1 MLIEDMLTAL
11 PAYFPTCEGAYL
23 VGGCVRDLL
32 LGRPPAD
39 YDVAV
44 LGAPRTYAQKLAAA
58 AGGRIVEIGKPA
70 FRLWRVVAPGRII
83 DVSAAA
89 GASIAVDLRHRD
101 FTINALALDIT
112 TGAIIDVTGGR
123 QDLNAG
129 TIRMVSAAAFR
140 NDPVRLIRA
149 FRLQARFG
157 FSIEPGTL
165 AAISRDADRIARPA
179 GERVREEFF
188 KMLGADRSA
197 PALQDMA
204 RTGLL
209 TALFP
214 GLKHAGENALERAV
228 AAHQQLESL
237 LCDLSACF
245 PDTAEVLM
253 RELTENRRIL
263 LKCAALLSHVPGIP
277 AIAQSLRLS
286 RHDAA
291 RLEGLIR
298 HHARALGLLA
308 SPRPS
313 PREVTR
319 FFRGAHAVLPD
330 LLLNAAADLMAEPA
344 APARRSQDFR
354 SITAELLHTY
364 SFAYTTRLQ
373 SPPPISGNDLIREF
387 GLKPSAL
394 FKQILDSIEEERLL
408 RSELGRAEALEMVR
422 AYLKN
427 QGW

>member
-1 MLIEDMLTAL
+1 
-11 PAYFPTCEGAYL
+11 
-23 VGGCVRDLL
+23 
-32 LGRPPAD
+32 
-39 YDVAV
+39 
-44 LGAPRTYAQKLAAA
+44 
-58 AGGRIVEIGKPA
+58 
-70 FRLWRVVAPGRII
+70 
-83 DVSAAA
+83 
-89 GASIAVDLRHRD
+89 
-101 FTINALALDIT
+101 
-112 TGAIIDVTGGR
+112 
-123 QDLNAG
+123 
-129 TIRMVSAAAFR
+129 VSAAAFR

-165 AAISRDADRIARPA
+165 AVIGRDADRITRPA

-197 PALQDMA
+197 PALQGMA

-214 GLKHAGENALERAV
+214 GLTRAGENALERAL
-228 AAHQQLESL
+228 AAHQHLESL
-237 LCDLSACF
+237 LCDLPACF

-253 RELTENRRIL
+253 RELTLNRRIL
-263 LKCAALLSHVPGIP
+263 LKCAAVLIHVPEIP

-298 HHARALGLLA
+298 HHAAALGILA
-308 SPRPS
+308 AHRPS

-319 FFRGAHAVLPD
+319 FFREAHAVLPD
-330 LLLNAAADLMAEPA
+330 LLLNAAADLMAVPT
-344 APARRSQDFR
+344 APEEQRSQEVR
-354 SITAELLHTY
+354 SFTAELLHTY
-364 SFAYTTRLQ
+364 AFAHTPRLQ

-394 FKQILDSIEEERLL
+394 FKQILDSIEEERLS
-408 RSELGRAEALEMVR
+408 RSELGRAEALEIVR
-422 AYLKN
+422 TYLKN
-427 QGW
+427 QDR

>member
-1 MLIEDMLTAL
+1 MLSDDMRTAL

-44 LGAPRTYAQKLAAA
+44 LGDSRVYAQTLAAA

-70 FRLWRVVAPGRII
+70 SRLWRVVAPGGII

-89 GASIAVDLRHRD
+89 GASIAKDLRHRD
-101 FTINALALDIT
+101 FTINALALDIA

-123 QDLNAG
+123 QDLNAA

-165 AAISRDADRIARPA
+165 AAISRDAGRIARPA

-197 PALQDMA
+197 PALQAMA

-209 TALFP
+209 AALFP
-214 GLKHAGENALERAV
+214 GLKRAGEAALERAV
-228 AAHQQLESL
+228 AAHRQLESL
-237 LCDLSACF
+237 LGNPPGLF
-245 PDTAEVLM
+245 PG
-253 RELTENRRIL
+253 
-263 LKCAALLSHVPGIP
+263 HG
-277 AIAQSLRLS
+277 
-286 RHDAA
+286 
-291 RLEGLIR
+291 
-298 HHARALGLLA
+298 
-308 SPRPS
+308 
-313 PREVTR
+313 
-319 FFRGAHAVLPD
+319 RGA
-330 LLLNAAADLMAEPA
+330 NAGTD
-344 APARRSQDFR
+344 
-354 SITAELLHTY
+354 
-364 SFAYTTRLQ
+364 
-373 SPPPISGNDLIREF
+373 
-387 GLKPSAL
+387 
-394 FKQILDSIEEERLL
+394 
-408 RSELGRAEALEMVR
+408 
-422 AYLKN
+422 
-427 QGW
+427 

>member
-1 MLIEDMLTAL
+1 MLLEDMLTDL
-11 PAYFPTCEGAYL
+11 PAYFPSCEGAYL

-44 LGAPRTYAQKLAAA
+44 LEDPGAYAQQLATA

-70 FRLWRVVAPGRII
+70 FRLWRVVAPGGVI
-83 DVSAAA
+83 DISAAA
-89 GASIAVDLRHRD
+89 GAGIAEDLRHRD
-101 FTINALALDIT
+101 FTINALALDIA

-123 QDLNAG
+123 QDLTAG

-165 AAISRDADRIARPA
+165 AAIGRAADRIARPA

-197 PALQDMA
+197 PALQGMA

-214 GLKHAGENALERAV
+214 GLKRAGENALERAV
-228 AAHQQLESL
+228 AAHQQLEL
-237 LCDLSACF
+237 LLGDLPACF

-253 RELTENRRIL
+253 RTLTENHRIL
-263 LKCAALLSHVPGIP
+263 LKCAAVLSHVPGLP

-313 PREVTR
+313 PRAVTR
-319 FFRGAHAVLPD
+319 FFREAHAVLPD

-344 APARRSQDFR
+344 APAERSQDVR
-354 SITAELLHTY
+354 SFTAELLHTY
-364 SFAYTTRLQ
+364 AFAYTPRCQ

-394 FKQILDSIEEERLL
+394 FKQILDSIEEQRLS

-427 QGW
+427 QN

>member
-1 MLIEDMLTAL
+1 MLIENTMTGL

-44 LGAPRTYAQKLAAA
+44 LGDPRAYAQKLAAA
-58 AGGRIVEIGKPA
+58 AGGRIVEIGKPS
-70 FRLWRVVAPGRII
+70 FRLWRVIAPGGII

-89 GASIAVDLRHRD
+89 GASIAKDLLNRD

-112 TGAIIDVTGGR
+112 TRAIIDLTGGR

-129 TIRMVSAAAFR
+129 TIRMVSAAVFR

-165 AAISRDADRIARPA
+165 AAIGGDAGRIARPA
-179 GERVREEFF
+179 GERVREELF
-188 KMLGADRSA
+188 KMLSADLSA
-197 PALQDMA
+197 PALQGMA

-214 GLKHAGENALERAV
+214 GLKRAGEYALERAV

-237 LCDLSACF
+237 LRDLPACF
-245 PDTAEVLM
+245 PDTANVLI

-263 LKCAALLSHVPGIP
+263 LKCAAVLSHVHDIP

-286 RHDAA
+286 RRDAA

-298 HHARALGLLA
+298 HHGHALGLLA

-313 PREVTR
+313 PRNVTR
-319 FFRGAHAVLPD
+319 FFRAAHAVLPD
-330 LLLNAAADLMAEPA
+330 LILNAAADLMAAPA
-344 APARRSQDFR
+344 APAGRSQDVR
-354 SITAELLHTY
+354 SCTSELLHTFA
-364 SFAYTTRLQ
+364 FAYTPRLQ

-408 RSELGRAEALEMVR
+408 RSEVSRAEALEMVR
-422 AYLKN
+422 AYLKH
-427 QGW
+427 QG

>member
-1 MLIEDMLTAL
+1 MLSDDMLSAL

-32 LGRPPAD
+32 LGRPPDD

-44 LGAPRTYAQKLAAA
+44 LGDSQAYAQTLAAA

-70 FRLWRVVAPGRII
+70 FCLFRVIAPAGII
-83 DVSAAA
+83 DVTAAA
-89 GASIAVDLRHRD
+89 GATIAEDLRHRD

-123 QDLNAG
+123 QDLTAE

-157 FSIEPGTL
+157 FSIEAGTL
-165 AAISRDADRIARPA
+165 AAISRDADRITRPA

-188 KMLGADRSA
+188 KMLGADRCA
-197 PALQDMA
+197 PALQGMA

-214 GLKHAGENALERAV
+214 GLTRAGENGLRRAV
-228 AAHQQLESL
+228 AAHPHLEAL
-237 LCDLSACF
+237 LCDLPACF
-245 PDTAEVLM
+245 PDTAEMLM
-253 RELTENRRIL
+253 RDLTLNRRIL
-263 LKCAALLSHVPGIP
+263 LKCAAVLRRVPEIP
-277 AIAQSLRLS
+277 AIAQSLRFS

-298 HHARALGLLA
+298 HHAAALGMLSA
-308 SPRPS
+308 PRPS
-313 PREVTR
+313 PRAVTR
-319 FFRGAHAVLPD
+319 FFREAHAVLPD
-330 LLLNAAADLMAEPA
+330 LLLNAAADLMATEA
-344 APARRSQDFR
+344 ARSQEIR
-354 SITAELLHTY
+354 SLTAELLHTY
-364 SFAYTTRLQ
+364 AFAHTPRLH

-394 FKQILDSIEEERLL
+394 FKQILDSVEEERLS

-422 AYLKN
+422 AYLKH
-427 QGW
+427 QER

>member
-1 MLIEDMLTAL
+1 MLIENTMTAL

-44 LGAPRTYAQKLAAA
+44 LGDPWAYAQKLAAA
-58 AGGRIVEIGKPA
+58 AGGRIVAMGKPS
-70 FRLWRVVAPGRII
+70 FRLWRVVAPGGII

-89 GASIAVDLRHRD
+89 AASIAKDLRHRD

-112 TGAIIDVTGGR
+112 SGAIIDLTGGR

-165 AAISRDADRIARPA
+165 AAIGRDAGRIARPA

-188 KMLGADRSA
+188 KMLGADLSA
-197 PALQDMA
+197 PALQGMA

-209 TALFP
+209 SALFP
-214 GLKHAGENALERAV
+214 GLKRAGENALERAV
-228 AAHQQLESL
+228 AAHQHLESL
-237 LCDLSACF
+237 LRDLPACF
-245 PDTAEVLM
+245 PDTAEVLI
-253 RELTENRRIL
+253 RELTEKRRIL
-263 LKCAALLSHVPGIP
+263 LKCAAVLIHVPGIA
-277 AIAQSLRLS
+277 AIAQRLRLS

-319 FFRGAHAVLPD
+319 FFRAAHAELPD
-330 LLLNAAADLMAEPA
+330 LLLIAAADLMAEPA
-344 APARRSQDFR
+344 APTGRSQGFR
-354 SITAELLHTY
+354 SFTAELLHTY
-364 SFAYTTRLQ
+364 FFAYMPRWQ

-394 FKQILDSIEEERLL
+394 FKQILDSIEEERLSH
-408 RSELGRAEALEMVR
+408 SEVGRAEALEMVR

-427 QGW
+427 QG

>member
-1 MLIEDMLTAL
+1 MRSAL

-32 LGRPPAD
+32 LGRPPDD

-44 LGAPRTYAQKLAAA
+44 LGDSRAYAQTLAAA

-70 FRLWRVVAPGRII
+70 FRLWRVVAPGGII
-83 DVSAAA
+83 DVTAAA
-89 GASIAVDLRHRD
+89 GATIAEDLRHRD

-123 QDLNAG
+123 QDLTAE

-149 FRLQARFG
+149 FRLQARFD
-157 FSIEPGTL
+157 FSIEAGTL
-165 AAISRDADRIARPA
+165 AAISRDADRITRPA

-197 PALQDMA
+197 PALQGMA

-214 GLKHAGENALERAV
+214 GLTRAGENALERAV
-228 AAHQQLESL
+228 AAHQHLESL
-237 LCDLSACF
+237 LCDLPACF
-245 PDTAEVLM
+245 PDTAEMLM
-253 RELTENRRIL
+253 RELTLNRRIL
-263 LKCAALLSHVPGIP
+263 LKCAAVLSRVPEIP

-298 HHARALGLLA
+298 HHAAALGMLA
-308 SPRPS
+308 APRPPS
-313 PREVTR
+313 PRAVTR
-319 FFRGAHAVLPD
+319 FFREAHAVLPD
-330 LLLNAAADLMAEPA
+330 LLLNAAADLMAAPA
-344 APARRSQDFR
+344 APEERSQEIR
-354 SITAELLHTY
+354 SLATELLHTY
-364 SFAYTTRLQ
+364 AFAHTPRLH

-394 FKQILDSIEEERLL
+394 FKQILDSVEEERLS

-422 AYLKN
+422 TYLKH
-427 QGW
+427 QER

>member
-11 PAYFPTCEGAYL
+11 AAYFQTCEGAYL

-32 LGRPPAD
+32 LGRLPAD
-39 YDVAV
+39 YDVVV
-44 LGAPRTYAQKLAAA
+44 LGDPSAYAQKLAAA

-70 FRLWRVVAPGRII
+70 FRLWRVVAPAAII

-89 GASIAVDLRHRD
+89 GASIAEDLRHRD

-123 QDLNAG
+123 QDINSG
-129 TIRMVSAAAFR
+129 TIRMVSASAFR

-165 AAISRDADRIARPA
+165 AAIGRDASRIAGPA
-179 GERVREEFF
+179 GERVRDEFF

-214 GLKHAGENALERAV
+214 GLKGAGEKGLERAV

-237 LCDLSACF
+237 LGDLPACF

-263 LKCAALLSHVPGIP
+263 LKSAAVLSHVPGIP
-277 AIAQSLRLS
+277 AIAQRFRLS
-286 RHDAA
+286 RHDAV
-291 RLEGLIR
+291 RLEGLTR
-298 HHARALGLLA
+298 HHARALGILV
-308 SPRPS
+308 SHRPS
-313 PREVTR
+313 PREMTR
-319 FFRGAHAVLPD
+319 FFRAAHAVLPD
-330 LLLNAAADLMAEPA
+330 LLLNAAADLMAELA
-344 APARRSQDFR
+344 APAVHSQDFR
-354 SITAELLHTY
+354 SFTAELLHTY
-364 SFAYTTRLQ
+364 AFTYTPRLL

-394 FKQILDSIEEERLL
+394 FKHILDSIEEERLSH
-408 RSELGRAEALEMVR
+408 SEVGRAEALEMVR
-422 AYLKN
+422 TYLKN
-427 QGW
+427 QG

>member
-1 MLIEDMLTAL
+1 MLSDDMLSVL

-32 LGRPPAD
+32 LGRPPDD

-44 LGAPRTYAQKLAAA
+44 LGDSQAYAQTLAAA
-58 AGGRIVEIGKPA
+58 AGGRIVEIGKPTFCL
-70 FRLWRVVAPGRII
+70 FRVIAPAGII
-83 DVSAAA
+83 DVTAAA
-89 GASIAVDLRHRD
+89 GATIAEDLRHRD
-101 FTINALALDIT
+101 FTINAMALDIT

-123 QDLNAG
+123 QDLTAEI
-129 TIRMVSAAAFR
+129 IRMVSAAAFW

-165 AAISRDADRIARPA
+165 AAIGRNADRITRPA

-188 KMLGADRSA
+188 KMLSADRSA
-197 PALQDMA
+197 PALQGMA

-214 GLKHAGENALERAV
+214 GLTRAGENALERAV
-228 AAHQQLESL
+228 AAHQHLESML
-237 LCDLSACF
+237 RDLPACF
-245 PDTAEVLM
+245 PDTAAVLM
-253 RELTENRRIL
+253 RELTLNRRIL
-263 LKCAALLSHVPGIP
+263 LKCAAVLSRVPEIP

-291 RLEGLIR
+291 RLEGLTR
-298 HHARALGLLA
+298 HHAAALGMLA
-308 SPRPS
+308 APRPPS
-313 PREVTR
+313 PRAVTR
-319 FFRGAHAVLPD
+319 FFREAHAVLPD
-330 LLLNAAADLMAEPA
+330 LLLNAAADLMAAPA
-344 APARRSQDFR
+344 ARSQEIR
-354 SITAELLHTY
+354 SFTAELLHTY
-364 SFAYTTRLQ
+364 VLAHTPRLH

-394 FKQILDSIEEERLL
+394 FKQILDSIEEERLS

-422 AYLKN
+422 TYLKH

>member
-1 MLIEDMLTAL
+1 MLIENTMTAL

-32 LGRPPAD
+32 LGRQPAD

-44 LGAPRTYAQKLAAA
+44 LGAPRAYAQKLATA
-58 AGGRIVEIGKPA
+58 AGGRIVAIGKPA
-70 FRLWRVVAPGRII
+70 FRLWRVVAPGGII

-89 GASIAVDLRHRD
+89 AASIAKDLRQRD
-101 FTINALALDIT
+101 FTLNALALDIT

-129 TIRMVSAAAFR
+129 TLRMVSAAAFR

-149 FRLQARFG
+149 FRLQACFG

-165 AAISRDADRIARPA
+165 AAIGCDAGRIARPA

-188 KMLGADRSA
+188 KMLGADLSA
-197 PALQDMA
+197 PALQGMA

-209 TALFP
+209 SALFP

-237 LCDLSACF
+237 LRDLPACF
-245 PDTAEVLM
+245 PDTAAVLI
-253 RELTENRRIL
+253 RELTEKRRIL
-263 LKCAALLSHVPGIP
+263 LKCAVVLSHVPGIA
-277 AIAQSLRLS
+277 AIAQRLRLS

-298 HHARALGLLA
+298 HHAQAVGILV

-319 FFRGAHAVLPD
+319 FFRAAHAVLPG

-344 APARRSQDFR
+344 APAGRSQDVR
-354 SITAELLHTY
+354 SFAAEMLHTY
-364 SFAYTTRLQ
+364 FFAYMPRWQ

-394 FKQILDSIEEERLL
+394 FKQILDSIEEERLS
-408 RSELGRAEALEMVR
+408 RSDVGRAEALEMVR
-422 AYLKN
+422 VHLKS
-427 QGW
+427 QG

>member
-1 MLIEDMLTAL
+1 MLIKDMSTAL
-11 PAYFPTCEGAYL
+11 PAYFPACEGAYL

-44 LGAPRTYAQKLAAA
+44 LGDPRAYAQRLAAA
-58 AGGRIVEIGKPA
+58 AGGRIVEIGKSA
-70 FRLWRVVAPGRII
+70 FRLWRVVAPGGSI
-83 DVSAAA
+83 DVSATS
-89 GASIAVDLRHRD
+89 GASIAQDLRHRD

-165 AAISRDADRIARPA
+165 AAIGRDAGMIARPA

-188 KMLGADRSA
+188 KMLGADRST
-197 PALQDMA
+197 PALQGMA

-214 GLKHAGENALERAV
+214 ELKRAGENVLERAV
-228 AAHQQLESL
+228 AACRQLESL
-237 LCDLSACF
+237 LGDLPAGF
-245 PDTAEVLM
+245 PDTADVLM

-263 LKCAALLSHVPGIP
+263 LKCATVLSHVPGIP
-277 AIAQSLRLS
+277 SIAQGLRLS

-291 RLEGLIR
+291 RLEDLIR
-298 HHARALGLLA
+298 HHTRALGILA

-313 PREVTR
+313 PRELTR
-319 FFRGAHAVLPD
+319 FFRAAHAVLPD

-344 APARRSQDFR
+344 APTGRSQDLR
-354 SITAELLHTY
+354 SFTAELLHTY
-364 SFAYTTRLQ
+364 AFAYTPRWL
-373 SPPPISGNDLIREF
+373 SPPPISGNDLIFEF

-394 FKQILDSIEEERLL
+394 FKQILDSIEEERLS

-422 AYLKN
+422 EYLKN
-427 QGW
+427 QG

>member
-1 MLIEDMLTAL
+1 MLTAL
-11 PAYFPTCEGAYL
+11 PAYFQTCEGAYL

-39 YDVAV
+39 FDVAV
-44 LGAPRTYAQKLAAA
+44 LGDPRTYAHTLAAA
-58 AGGRIVEIGKPA
+58 AGGRIVEIGKPE
-70 FRLWRVVAPGRII
+70 FRLWRVVAPGAII

-89 GASIAVDLRHRD
+89 GASIAEDLRHRD

-112 TGAIIDVTGGR
+112 TGAIVDVTGGR
-123 QDLNAG
+123 RDLNAG
-129 TIRMVSAAAFR
+129 TIRMVSATAFR

-157 FSIEPGTL
+157 FNIEPGTL
-165 AAISRDADRIARPA
+165 AAIGRDAGRIARPA
-179 GERVREEFF
+179 GERVRDEFF

-197 PALQDMA
+197 PALQGMA

-209 TALFP
+209 SALFP
-214 GLKHAGENALERAV
+214 GLKGAGEKGLERAV

-237 LCDLSACF
+237 LWDLPACF

-263 LKCAALLSHVPGIP
+263 LKCAAVLSHVPGIS
-277 AIAQSLRLS
+277 AIAQRLRLS

-291 RLEGLIR
+291 RLEGLTR
-298 HHARALGLLA
+298 HHARALAILA
-308 SPRPS
+308 STRPS
-313 PREVTR
+313 SREVTR

-330 LLLNAAADLMAEPA
+330 LLLNAAADIMAESA
-344 APARRSQDFR
+344 APAERSQGFR
-354 SITAELLHTY
+354 SFTAELLHTFV
-364 SFAYTTRLQ
+364 FAYTPRRL
-373 SPPPISGNDLIREF
+373 SPPPVSGTDLIREF

-394 FKQILDSIEEERLL
+394 FKHILDSIEEERLS
-408 RSELGRAEALEMVR
+408 RSGVGRAEALEMVR
-422 AYLKN
+422 AFLKN
-427 QGW
+427 QGR

>member
-1 MLIEDMLTAL
+1 MLIEDMLAAL
-11 PAYFPTCEGAYL
+11 PAYFQTCEEAYL

-44 LGAPRTYAQKLAAA
+44 LGDPRAYAQKLTAA

-70 FRLWRVVAPGRII
+70 FRLWRVVAPGAII

-89 GASIAVDLRHRD
+89 GASIAEDLRHRD

-140 NDPVRLIRA
+140 EDPVRLIRA

-165 AAISRDADRIARPA
+165 AAIGRDASRIAGPA
-179 GERVREEFF
+179 GERVRDEFF
-188 KMLGADRSA
+188 KMLAADRSA
-197 PALQDMA
+197 PALQGMA

-214 GLKHAGENALERAV
+214 GLKGAGEKGLERAV
-228 AAHQQLESL
+228 AVHQQLESL
-237 LCDLSACF
+237 LSDLPACF

-263 LKCAALLSHVPGIP
+263 LKCAAVLSHAPGIS

-291 RLEGLIR
+291 RLEGLTR
-298 HHARALGLLA
+298 HHARALGILA

-313 PREVTR
+313 PCEVTR
-319 FFRGAHAVLPD
+319 FFRGVHAVLPD
-330 LLLNAAADLMAEPA
+330 LLLNAAADLMAGPA
-344 APARRSQDFR
+344 APAGRSQGFR
-354 SITAELLHTY
+354 SFTAELLHTY
-364 SFAYTTRLQ
+364 AFAYTPRLL

-394 FKQILDSIEEERLL
+394 FKHILDSIEEERLS
-408 RSELGRAEALEMVR
+408 RSEVGRAEALEMVR
-422 AYLKN
+422 TYLKR
-427 QGW
+427 QD

>member
-1 MLIEDMLTAL
+1 MRTAL

-44 LGAPRTYAQKLAAA
+44 QGDPRAYAQKLAAA

-70 FRLWRVVAPGRII
+70 FRLWRVVAPGGII

-123 QDLNAG
+123 QDLAAE
-129 TIRMVSAAAFR
+129 TIRMVNAAAFR

-165 AAISRDADRIARPA
+165 AVIGRDADRITRPA

-197 PALQDMA
+197 PALQGMA

-214 GLKHAGENALERAV
+214 GLKRAGENALERAV
-228 AAHQQLESL
+228 SAHQHLESL
-237 LCDLSACF
+237 LCDLPACF
-245 PDTAEVLM
+245 PNTAEVLM

-263 LKCAALLSHVPGIP
+263 LKCAAVLSHVPGIS
-277 AIAQSLRLS
+277 AIAQRLRLS

-291 RLEGLIR
+291 RLEGLTR
-298 HHARALGLLA
+298 HHAPALGILA

-313 PREVTR
+313 SREVTR
-319 FFRGAHAVLPD
+319 FFRAAHAVLPD
-330 LLLNAAADLMAEPA
+330 LLLNAAADFMAGPA
-344 APARRSQDFR
+344 APAGRSQGFR
-354 SITAELLHTY
+354 SFTAELLHTFV
-364 SFAYTTRLQ
+364 FAYTPRRL
-373 SPPPISGNDLIREF
+373 SAPPVSGNDLIREF

-394 FKQILDSIEEERLL
+394 FKHILDSIEEERLS
-408 RSELGRAEALEMVR
+408 RSGVGRAEALEMVR
-422 AYLKN
+422 AFLKN

>member
-1 MLIEDMLTAL
+1 MLPSL
-11 PAYFPTCEGAYL
+11 PAYFPVCEGAYL

-44 LGAPRTYAQKLAAA
+44 LGDSRAYAQTLAAA

-70 FRLWRVVAPGRII
+70 FRLWRVIAPAGII
-83 DVSAAA
+83 DVTAAA
-89 GASIAVDLRHRD
+89 GATIAEDLRHRD
-101 FTINALALDIT
+101 FTINAMALDIT

-123 QDLNAG
+123 QDLAAE

-157 FSIEPGTL
+157 FSIEAGTL
-165 AAISRDADRIARPA
+165 AAIGRDADRITRPA

-197 PALQDMA
+197 PALQGMA

-214 GLKHAGENALERAV
+214 GLTRAGENALERAV
-228 AAHQQLESL
+228 AAHQHLESL
-237 LCDLSACF
+237 LCDLPACF
-245 PDTAEVLM
+245 PDTAEMLM
-253 RELTENRRIL
+253 RELTLHRRIL
-263 LKCAALLSHVPGIP
+263 LKCAAVLSRVPEIP

-298 HHARALGLLA
+298 HHAAALGLLA
-308 SPRPS
+308 APRPPS
-313 PREVTR
+313 PRAVTR
-319 FFRGAHAVLPD
+319 FFREAHAVLPD
-330 LLLNAAADLMAEPA
+330 LLLNAAADLMA
-344 APARRSQDFR
+344 APEERSQEIHSF
-354 SITAELLHTY
+354 TAELLHTHA
-364 SFAYTTRLQ
+364 FAHTPRLH

-394 FKQILDSIEEERLL
+394 FKQILDSIEEERLS

-427 QGW
+427 QDW

>member
-1 MLIEDMLTAL
+1 MTAF
-11 PAYFPTCEGAYL
+11 PSFFPTGEGAHL

-32 LGRPPAD
+32 LSRPPAD

-44 LGAPRTYAQKLAAA
+44 MGDPGAYAQTLAAA

-70 FRLWRVVAPGRII
+70 FRLWRVVAPGGLI
-83 DVSAAA
+83 DVSAAT
-89 GASIAVDLRHRD
+89 GACIAEDLRHRD

-112 TGAIIDVTGGR
+112 SGAIIDVTGGR

-157 FSIEPGTL
+157 FSIEPVTL
-165 AAISRDADRIARPA
+165 AAIARDAGRITRPA

-197 PALQDMA
+197 PALQAMA

-214 GLKHAGENALERAV
+214 GLARAGKNAMERAV

-237 LCDLSACF
+237 LWDLPACF
-245 PDTAEVLM
+245 PDTAEVLL
-253 RELTENRRIL
+253 RELTEKRRIL
-263 LKCAALLSHVPGIP
+263 LKCAAVLSHVPGIP

-291 RLEGLIR
+291 RLEALIR
-298 HHARALGLLA
+298 HHARALGILA

-319 FFRGAHAVLPD
+319 FFREAHAVLPD

-344 APARRSQDFR
+344 APAERSQDVR
-354 SITAELLHTY
+354 SGTAGLLHTY
-364 SFAYTTRLQ
+364 AFAYTPRWQ

-394 FKQILDSIEEERLL
+394 FKQILDSIEEERLS

>member
-11 PAYFPTCEGAYL
+11 AAYFQTCEGAYL

-44 LGAPRTYAQKLAAA
+44 LGDPRAYAQKLAAA
-58 AGGRIVEIGKPA
+58 AGGRIVEIGKPP
-70 FRLWRVVAPGRII
+70 FRLWRVVAPDAII
-83 DVSAAA
+83 DLSAAV
-89 GASIAVDLRHRD
+89 ASIAEDLRHRD
-101 FTINALALDIT
+101 FTINALAIDIT

-123 QDLNAG
+123 QDLTAG
-129 TIRMVSAAAFR
+129 TIRMVSASAFR

-165 AAISRDADRIARPA
+165 AAIGRDAGRIAKPA
-179 GERVREEFF
+179 GERIRDEFF

-197 PALQDMA
+197 PALQGMA

-214 GLKHAGENALERAV
+214 GLTRAGENALERAV
-228 AAHQQLESL
+228 AAHQHLESL
-237 LCDLSACF
+237 LCDLPACF
-245 PDTAEVLM
+245 PDTAEMLM
-253 RELTENRRIL
+253 HELTLNRRIL
-263 LKCAALLSHVPGIP
+263 LKCAAVLSRVPEIP

-298 HHARALGLLA
+298 HHAAALGMLA
-308 SPRPS
+308 APRPS

-319 FFRGAHAVLPD
+319 FFREAHAVLPD
-330 LLLNAAADLMAEPA
+330 LLLNAAADLMAAPA
-344 APARRSQDFR
+344 ARSQEIR
-354 SITAELLHTY
+354 SFTAELLHTY
-364 SFAYTTRLQ
+364 AFAHTPRLH

-394 FKQILDSIEEERLL
+394 FKQILDSIEEARLS

-422 AYLKN
+422 TYLKH

>member
-1 MLIEDMLTAL
+1 MRSAL

-44 LGAPRTYAQKLAAA
+44 LGDSRAYAQTLAAA
-58 AGGRIVEIGKPA
+58 AGGRIVAIGKPA
-70 FRLWRVVAPGRII
+70 FRLWRVIAPGGII
-83 DVSAAA
+83 DVTAA
-89 GASIAVDLRHRD
+89 GATIAEDLRHRD
-101 FTINALALDIT
+101 FTINAMALDIT

-123 QDLNAG
+123 QDLTAE

-157 FSIEPGTL
+157 FSIEVGTL
-165 AAISRDADRIARPA
+165 AAIGRDADRITRPA

-197 PALQDMA
+197 PALQGMA

-214 GLKHAGENALERAV
+214 GLTRAGENALERAV
-228 AAHQQLESL
+228 AAHPHLESL
-237 LCDLSACF
+237 LCDLPACF
-245 PDTAEVLM
+245 PDTAAVLM
-253 RELTENRRIL
+253 RELTLNRRIL
-263 LKCAALLSHVPGIP
+263 LKCAAVLSRVPEIP

-298 HHARALGLLA
+298 HHAAALGLLA
-308 SPRPS
+308 APRPPS
-313 PREVTR
+313 PRAVTR
-319 FFRGAHAVLPD
+319 FFREAHAVLPD
-330 LLLNAAADLMAEPA
+330 LLLNATADLMA
-344 APARRSQDFR
+344 APEERSQEIR
-354 SITAELLHTY
+354 SLTAELLHTY
-364 SFAYTTRLQ
+364 AFAHTPRLH

-394 FKQILDSIEEERLL
+394 FKQILDSIEEERLS

-422 AYLKN
+422 TYLKH
-427 QGW
+427 QV

>member
-1 MLIEDMLTAL
+1 MRTAL
-11 PAYFPTCEGAYL
+11 PAYFPICEGAYL

-44 LGAPRTYAQKLAAA
+44 LGDSRAYAQTLAAA
-58 AGGRIVEIGKPA
+58 ARGRIVEIGKPA
-70 FRLWRVVAPGRII
+70 FRLWRVVAPGGII
-83 DVSAAA
+83 DVTAAA
-89 GASIAVDLRHRD
+89 GATIAEDLRHRD
-101 FTINALALDIT
+101 FTINAMALDIT

-123 QDLNAG
+123 QDLTAE
-129 TIRMVSAAAFR
+129 TIRMVSAAAFW

-165 AAISRDADRIARPA
+165 AAIGRNADRITRPA

-197 PALQDMA
+197 PALQGMA

-214 GLKHAGENALERAV
+214 GLTRAGENALERAV
-228 AAHQQLESL
+228 AAHQHLESML
-237 LCDLSACF
+237 RDLPACF
-245 PDTAEVLM
+245 PDTAAVLM
-253 RELTENRRIL
+253 RELTLNRRIL
-263 LKCAALLSHVPGIP
+263 LKCAAVLSRVPEIT

-298 HHARALGLLA
+298 HHADALGMLA
-308 SPRPS
+308 TPRPS

-319 FFRGAHAVLPD
+319 FFREAHAVLPD
-330 LLLNAAADLMAEPA
+330 LLLNAAADLMAAPA
-344 APARRSQDFR
+344 ARSQEIR
-354 SITAELLHTY
+354 SFTAELLHTY
-364 SFAYTTRLQ
+364 AFAHTPRLH

-394 FKQILDSIEEERLL
+394 FKQILDSIEEARLS

-422 AYLKN
+422 TYLKH

>member
-1 MLIEDMLTAL
+1 MLTGL

-44 LGAPRTYAQKLAAA
+44 LEDPRAYAQKLAAA
-58 AGGRIVEIGKPA
+58 AGGRIVEIGKPE
-70 FRLWRVVAPGRII
+70 FRLWRVAAPGGIV

-89 GASIAVDLRHRD
+89 GAGIAQDLRQRD
-101 FTINALALDIT
+101 FTINALAVDIA
-112 TGAIIDVTGGR
+112 TGTIIDVTGGR

-165 AAISRDADRIARPA
+165 AAIGRDAGRIARPA

-197 PALQDMA
+197 PALQGMA

-214 GLKHAGENALERAV
+214 ELKRAGENVLERAV
-228 AAHQQLESL
+228 ATHQQLESL
-237 LCDLSACF
+237 LADLPGCF

-253 RELTENRRIL
+253 GELTENRRIL
-263 LKCAALLSHVPGIP
+263 IKCAAVLGPVPGIP
-277 AIAQSLRLS
+277 AIAQRLRLS
-286 RHDAA
+286 GHDAG
-291 RLEGLIR
+291 RLGGLIR
-298 HHARALGLLA
+298 HHPRAIGILA

-319 FFRGAHAVLPD
+319 FFREAHAALPD

-344 APARRSQDFR
+344 GRSQDIR
-354 SITAELLHTY
+354 SHTAELLQTY
-364 SFAYTTRLQ
+364 AFAYLPRFQ
-373 SPPPISGNDLIREF
+373 SPPPISGNDLIAEF

-394 FKQILDSIEEERLL
+394 FKQILDSIEEERLS
-408 RSELGRAEALEMVR
+408 RSEMGRAEALEMVR

-427 QGW
+427 QA

>member
-11 PAYFPTCEGAYL
+11 PAYFPVCEGAYL

-39 YDVAV
+39 YDVV
-44 LGAPRTYAQKLAAA
+44 ILGDPRAYAQTLAAA
-58 AGGRIVEIGKPA
+58 AGGRIVAIGKPA
-70 FRLWRVVAPGRII
+70 FRLWRVVAPGGII

-89 GASIAVDLRHRD
+89 GASIAKDLHQRD

-112 TGAIIDVTGGR
+112 SGAIIDVTGGR

-165 AAISRDADRIARPA
+165 AAISRDAGRIVRPA

-197 PALQDMA
+197 PALQAMA

-209 TALFP
+209 AALFP
-214 GLKHAGENALERAV
+214 GLKRAGENVLEHAV

-237 LCDLSACF
+237 LGNLPACF
-245 PDTAEVLM
+245 RT
-253 RELTENRRIL
+253 R
-263 LKCAALLSHVPGIP
+263 
-277 AIAQSLRLS
+277 
-286 RHDAA
+286 
-291 RLEGLIR
+291 
-298 HHARALGLLA
+298 
-308 SPRPS
+308 PRC
-313 PREVTR
+313 
-319 FFRGAHAVLPD
+319 
-330 LLLNAAADLMAEPA
+330 
-344 APARRSQDFR
+344 
-354 SITAELLHTY
+354 
-364 SFAYTTRLQ
+364 
-373 SPPPISGNDLIREF
+373 
-387 GLKPSAL
+387 
-394 FKQILDSIEEERLL
+394 
-408 RSELGRAEALEMVR
+408 
-422 AYLKN
+422 
-427 QGW
+427 

>member
-11 PAYFPTCEGAYL
+11 ADYFQACEGAYL

-44 LGAPRTYAQKLAAA
+44 LGDPSAYAQKLAAA
-58 AGGRIVEIGKPA
+58 AGGRIVEIGKPP
-70 FRLWRVVAPGRII
+70 FRLWRVVAPGAII
-83 DVSAAA
+83 DVSAA
-89 GASIAVDLRHRD
+89 GASIAEDLRHRD
-101 FTINALALDIT
+101 FTINALAIDIT

-123 QDLNAG
+123 QDLTAG
-129 TIRMVSAAAFR
+129 TIRMVSASAFR

-165 AAISRDADRIARPA
+165 AAIGRDAGRIAKPA
-179 GERVREEFF
+179 GERIRDEFF

-197 PALQDMA
+197 PALQGMVQ
-204 RTGLL
+204 TGLL

-214 GLKHAGENALERAV
+214 GLKGAGENALERAV

-237 LCDLSACF
+237 LWDLPACF
-245 PDTAEVLM
+245 PDTADVLL

-263 LKCAALLSHVPGIP
+263 LKCAAVLSHVPGIP
-277 AIAQSLRLS
+277 AIARRLRLS

-291 RLEGLIR
+291 RLEGLTR
-298 HHARALGLLA
+298 HHARALGILA

-313 PREVTR
+313 PREATR
-319 FFRGAHAVLPD
+319 FFRAAHAVLPD
-330 LLLNAAADLMAEPA
+330 LLLNAAADLMAGPA
-344 APARRSQDFR
+344 APAGRSQGFR
-354 SITAELLHTY
+354 SLTAELLHTY
-364 SFAYTTRLQ
+364 VFAYTPRLL
-373 SPPPISGNDLIREF
+373 SSPPISGNDLIREF

-394 FKQILDSIEEERLL
+394 FKHILDSIEEERLS
-408 RSELGRAEALEMVR
+408 RSGVDRAEALEMVR

-427 QGW
+427 QR

>member
-1 MLIEDMLTAL
+1 MLTAL
-11 PAYFPTCEGAYL
+11 PAYFSVCEGAYL
-23 VGGCVRDLL
+23 VGGCVRDFL
-32 LGRPPAD
+32 LGRRPPAD
-39 YDVAV
+39 YDVVV
-44 LGAPRTYAQKLAAA
+44 LGDPQAYAHTLAAA
-58 AGGRIVEIGKPA
+58 AGGRIVAIGKPA
-70 FRLWRVVAPGRII
+70 FRLWRVVAPGTII
-83 DVSAAA
+83 DVTAAA

-101 FTINALALDIT
+101 FTINALALELR

-123 QDLNAG
+123 QDLDAG

-165 AAISRDADRIARPA
+165 AAIGRDAGRITRPA

-188 KMLGADRSA
+188 KMLGAGRSA
-197 PALQDMA
+197 PALQGMA

-214 GLKHAGENALERAV
+214 GMKRAGENALQRAV
-228 AAHQQLESL
+228 AAHRQLESL
-237 LCDLSACF
+237 LSELPACF

-263 LKCAALLSHVPGIP
+263 LKCAAVLSHVPGIP

-291 RLEGLIR
+291 RLDGLLR
-298 HHARALGLLA
+298 HHARALGMVA

-313 PREVTR
+313 PREVMR
-319 FFRGAHAVLPD
+319 FFRDAHAVLPD

-344 APARRSQDFR
+344 GRPQEIRSF
-354 SITAELLHTY
+354 TAELLHTY
-364 SFAYTTRLQ
+364 AFAYTPRSQ
-373 SPPPISGNDLIREF
+373 SPAPISGNDLIREF

-394 FKQILDSIEEERLL
+394 FKQILDSIDEERLS

-422 AYLKN
+422 ACLKN